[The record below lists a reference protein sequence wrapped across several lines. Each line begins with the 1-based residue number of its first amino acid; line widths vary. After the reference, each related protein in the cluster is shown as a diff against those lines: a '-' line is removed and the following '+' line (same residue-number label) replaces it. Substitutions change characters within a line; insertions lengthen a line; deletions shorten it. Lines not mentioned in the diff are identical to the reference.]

1 MRLITAAVAFGLA
14 APAVFAASSAAS
26 DEVLKKFVEQSRK
39 VSAQLISQIGGEMRK
54 EVEATGPMRAV
65 MVCKYTA
72 PEVASSVSRMNGM
85 RVTRVSLKPRNPSLG
100 FADPWEQSVLL
111 EFERRLARGEKAET
125 LEFSEAVTEPTG
137 VYLRYM
143 KAIPTGK
150 VCLACHGPV
159 EQMSEAVKAQI
170 ANEYP
175 HDRAVG
181 FTEGSLRG
189 AVTVK
194 KLLP

>member
-1 MRLITAAVAFGLA
+1 MRVAIALVLGSAAAAALA
-14 APAVFAASSAAS
+14 AGHVS
-26 DEVLKKFVEQSRK
+26 DETLRKFVEQSRK
-39 VSAQLISQIGGEMRK
+39 VSAQLIQQIGGEMRK

-72 PEVASSVSRMNGM
+72 PEVASSLSRMNGM
-85 RVTRVSLKPRNPSLG
+85 RITRVSLKPRNPSLG
-100 FADPWEQSVLL
+100 YPDPWEQTVLAD
-111 EFERRLARGEKAET
+111 FERRAARGEKVEAI
-125 LEFSEAVTEPTG
+125 EFAEAVSEPSG
-137 VYLRYM
+137 VFLRYM

-150 VCLACHGPV
+150 VCLSCHGPV

-181 FTEGSLRG
+181 FVEGSIRG

-194 KLLP
+194 KPL

>member
-1 MRLITAAVAFGLA
+1 MKSAIVLGLWFIVPAALA
-14 APAVFAASSAAS
+14 ADHAG
-26 DEVLKKFVEQSRK
+26 DEALRKFVEQSRK
-39 VSAQLISQIGGEMRK
+39 VSTQLIQQIGGEMRK
-54 EVEATGPMRAV
+54 EVETTGPMRAV

-72 PEVASSVSRMNGM
+72 PEVASSISRMNGM

-100 FADPWEQSVLL
+100 YADPWEQGVLV
-111 EFERRLARGEKAET
+111 EFERRAARGEKLET
-125 LEFSEAVTEPTG
+125 MEFAEAVTEPAG
-137 VYLRYM
+137 VFLRYM

-150 VCLACHGPV
+150 ICLACHGPV
-159 EQMSEAVKAQI
+159 EQISDAVKSQI

-181 FTEGSLRG
+181 FVEGSIRG

-194 KLLP
+194 KPL